1 MVKTIA
7 QQIQYQRA
15 TMIARLQ
22 ALDPKRDTWTLWDSY
37 QELLATFYWLSD
49 RPTAQAR

>member
-1 MVKTIA
+1 MKTVA

-22 ALDPKRDTWTLWDSY
+22 ALDPERVAW
-37 QELLATFYWLSD
+37 QLSD
-49 RPTAQAR
+49 PYEDLRAACYYLLDRKAAR